1 MAKASEKIASK
12 ESESQRG
19 KSRFAV
25 QPRSGRS
32 VLPDRPPREVD
43 NEIVSI
49 LLGGDPASLAAQTP
63 AETRSAVAEVPP
75 PLSKAEVA
83 PVIQD
88 LRQDEKS
95 AVSESEDVSRDVEAS
110 AQTSSETGRTKVSHS
125 QPIVSPT
132 SEAPALSS
140 QQQPNAKSDS
150 SVSTSVIGAR
160 ATSLPQPDIGRSSI
174 AVEGQIQGL
183 ELVISTF
190 EEFAERWKH
199 GLRKGQLK
207 VCEVLYQKTYAL
219 GTTECV
225 TSFSELGRLSGLKM
239 RQCFNI
245 IAQLEALKFVE
256 RAKSEN
262 TSNKKDQGSIIR
274 FFLFPKS

>member
-1 MAKASEKIASK
+1 MAKTSEKVAASK
-12 ESESQRG
+12 HPESQRG
-19 KSRFAV
+19 KNRFDV
-25 QPRSGRS
+25 QPRSNRV

-49 LLGGDPASLAAQTP
+49 LLGGDPASLAAQAP
-63 AETRSAVAEVPP
+63 DDSAVVIAEAAHSSSQAKITPPIQELRREEKHYNSQPASTAQQVETPFTSPFEGRQATVTDSSARTSTDLEPPAGRSTTKIKKAPSVPP
-75 PLSKAEVA
+75 PDIS
-83 PVIQD
+83 
-88 LRQDEKS
+88 
-95 AVSESEDVSRDVEAS
+95 SRNV
-110 AQTSSETGRTKVSHS
+110 
-125 QPIVSPT
+125 
-132 SEAPALSS
+132 
-140 QQQPNAKSDS
+140 
-150 SVSTSVIGAR
+150 
-160 ATSLPQPDIGRSSI
+160 SLPQSDDGRNSITLAEHVPAQDMTISSY
-174 AVEGQIQGL
+174 
-183 ELVISTF
+183 

-219 GTTECV
+219 GAAECI

-256 RAKSEN
+256 RAKSES

>member
-1 MAKASEKIASK
+1 MAKASEKIAGK
-12 ESESQRG
+12 QSESQRG

-63 AETRSAVAEVPP
+63 AETKSNVAEVPP
-75 PLSKAEVA
+75 PLFRAEVA
-83 PVIQD
+83 PLIQD
-88 LRQDEKS
+88 LQQDEEPV
-95 AVSESEDVSRDVEAS
+95 VSESEDVSRDVEAS
-110 AQTSSETGRTKVSHS
+110 AQTSSEAGRAKVSHS
-125 QPIVSPT
+125 QPIVSPA
-132 SEAPALSS
+132 SEAPALRS
-140 QQQPNAKSDS
+140 QSPPKAKSDS
-150 SVSTSVIGAR
+150 SVSTPVIGAR
-160 ATSLPQPDIGRSSI
+160 ATSLPKPDIGRSFI
-174 AVEGQIQGL
+174 GVAGEIQGQ
-183 ELVISTF
+183 EPVISTF
-190 EEFAERWKH
+190 EEFVERWKH

-219 GTTECV
+219 GATECV

-256 RAKSEN
+256 RAKSET

>member
-1 MAKASEKIASK
+1 MAKTSEKVAGK
-12 ESESQRG
+12 QPESQRG

-25 QPRSGRS
+25 QPRSNRS

-49 LLGGDPASLAAQTP
+49 LLGGDPASLAAQTLNEIASP
-63 AETRSAVAEVPP
+63 VTEVPP
-75 PLSKAEVA
+75 LSPEAEVA
-83 PVIQD
+83 TAIQD
-88 LRQDEKS
+88 LKQEDRP
-95 AVSESEDVSRDVEAS
+95 AVSELVVASRDAEEPLQSVSR
-110 AQTSSETGRTKVSHS
+110 AQRTRVSDSRSMVSTG
-125 QPIVSPT
+125 
-132 SEAPALSS
+132 SEAPAGSS
-140 QQQPNAKSDS
+140 QSKVKSAS
-150 SVSTSVIGAR
+150 SVQARGVQAR
-160 ATSLPQPDIGRSSI
+160 ATSLPRPDIKRRLIVGTS
-174 AVEGQIQGL
+174 EIQDQDL
-183 ELVISTF
+183 EISTF
-190 EEFAERWKH
+190 EEFVERWKH

-219 GTTECV
+219 GATECV

-256 RAKSEN
+256 RAKSEP

>member
-1 MAKASEKIASK
+1 MAKTSEKVAASK
-12 ESESQRG
+12 QPESQRG
-19 KSRFAV
+19 KNRFDV
-25 QPRSGRS
+25 QPRSNRV

-49 LLGGDPASLAAQTP
+49 LLGGDPASLTAQAP
-63 AETRSAVAEVPP
+63 DETTL
-75 PLSKAEVA
+75 PLVEVA
-83 PVIQD
+83 PLSSQAESTSSIQD
-88 LRQDEKS
+88 PKREEKS
-95 AVSESEDVSRDVEAS
+95 ANSQSTATSQLLATPFAS
-110 AQTSSETGRTKVSHS
+110 SFEGRQATV
-125 QPIVSPT
+125 T
-132 SEAPALSS
+132 
-140 QQQPNAKSDS
+140 DS
-150 SVSTSVIGAR
+150 SARTSTDLESPVGRSMAKIKKAPSVPPRDISSR
-160 ATSLPQPDIGRSSI
+160 NVSLPQSDDGKSAITLAEHVPAQDMAISS
-174 AVEGQIQGL
+174 
-183 ELVISTF
+183 F

-219 GTTECV
+219 GTAECI

-256 RAKSEN
+256 RAKSES
-262 TSNKKDQGSIIR
+262 TSNKKAQGSIIR